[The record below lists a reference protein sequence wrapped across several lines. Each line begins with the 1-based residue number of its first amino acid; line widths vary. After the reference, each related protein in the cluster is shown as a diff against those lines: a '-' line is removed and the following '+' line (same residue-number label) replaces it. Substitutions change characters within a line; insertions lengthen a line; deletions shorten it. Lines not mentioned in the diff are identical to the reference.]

1 MMSRWGLQNKSKL
14 VTSGLLR
21 IGLYT
26 IYYFTVGYDL
36 FDFSHAMKFGASP
49 RFSAGG
55 YLHHPTLGNF
65 VEPIRCLEGNRFVAN
80 FPAFWAGP

>member
-1 MMSRWGLQNKSKL
+1 MSRWGLQNKSKL
-14 VTSGLLR
+14 VTSGPSSDWA
-21 IGLYT
+21 